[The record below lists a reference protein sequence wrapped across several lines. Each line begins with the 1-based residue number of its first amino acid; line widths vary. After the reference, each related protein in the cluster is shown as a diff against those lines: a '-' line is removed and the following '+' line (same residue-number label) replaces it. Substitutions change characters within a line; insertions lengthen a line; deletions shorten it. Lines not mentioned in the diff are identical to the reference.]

1 MAIYSCVLCTSA
13 CWFTLLAGSL
23 ALQSGPLPRV
33 TVEWN
38 QVLGESQTVITIQDC
53 PEPPLFRGKPT
64 HDPIYRA
71 LRELKADCAR
81 IQPWLCYPRLSVVE
95 LELPQNGRT
104 FWDFNLLDQVVG
116 DFMEAAEGRPVVFT
130 ISTTPQWMWQTPKP
144 VAYPADPEEITW
156 EYSQGTELR
165 DPTFKQVADYYT
177 RMANWYI
184 KGGFK
189 DENGQWHASGH
200 HYRFAYWEVLNEV
213 DIEHN
218 FSPERYTRLYDA
230 VVTALHKVDPRMKFV
245 GLALAAPME
254 HPEYFEYFLNPR
266 NHRPG
271 IPLDMVSYHF
281 YSSTEPDAT
290 PEVQQFTI
298 FEQADK
304 FATAVRFIESIRQR
318 LSPQTRT
325 FINEI
330 GSFLPN
336 PQSSVNL
343 EPVPDSYWN
352 LAGAM
357 WAYLYVQL
365 ARTGIDMVAGAEL
378 IDYPGQYATTT
389 LLDWNTGQPNAR
401 YWVLKL
407 LRENCRPGDRFVATQ
422 NPAPWITAQ
431 AFVARNGTRK
441 ILLVNRRDRLFEAV
455 IPGGSGARVETV
467 DQSTGFNPPVVTRLE
482 GERLALQGLAVAVV
496 TLKLDAR

>member
-1 MAIYSCVLCTSA
+1 
-13 CWFTLLAGSL
+13 
-23 ALQSGPLPRV
+23 
-33 TVEWN
+33 
-38 QVLGESQTVITIQDC
+38 
-53 PEPPLFRGKPT
+53 
-64 HDPIYRA
+64 
-71 LRELKADCAR
+71 
-81 IQPWLCYPRLSVVE
+81 
-95 LELPQNGRT
+95 
-104 FWDFNLLDQVVG
+104 
-116 DFMEAAEGRPVVFT
+116 
-130 ISTTPQWMWQTPKP
+130 
-144 VAYPADPEEITW
+144 
-156 EYSQGTELR
+156 
-165 DPTFKQVADYYT
+165 
-177 RMANWYI
+177 
-184 KGGFK
+184 
-189 DENGQWHASGH
+189 
-200 HYRFAYWEVLNEV
+200 
-213 DIEHN
+213 
-218 FSPERYTRLYDA
+218 
-230 VVTALHKVDPRMKFV
+230 MKFV

-290 PEVQQFTI
+290 PEAQQFTI

-304 FATAVRFIESIRQR
+304 FATAVRFIEPIRRR

-365 ARTGIDMVAGAEL
+365 ARMGIDMVAGAEL

-407 LRENCRPGDRFVATQ
+407 LREDCRPGDRLVRTQ
-422 NPAPWITAQ
+422 NPASWVTAQ

-496 TLKLDAR
+496 TLKPDAR

>member
-1 MAIYSCVLCTSA
+1 VA
-13 CWFTLLAGSL
+13 
-23 ALQSGPLPRV
+23 
-33 TVEWN
+33 
-38 QVLGESQTVITIQDC
+38 
-53 PEPPLFRGKPT
+53 
-64 HDPIYRA
+64 
-71 LRELKADCAR
+71 
-81 IQPWLCYPRLSVVE
+81 
-95 LELPQNGRT
+95 
-104 FWDFNLLDQVVG
+104 
-116 DFMEAAEGRPVVFT
+116 DFMEAVEGRPVVFT
-130 ISTTPQWMWQTPKP
+130 ISTTPQWMWKTRKP
-144 VAYPADPEEITW
+144 VPYPADPEEITW
-156 EYSQGTELR
+156 EYSEGIELR
-165 DPTFKQVADYYT
+165 DPTCKQVADYYT

-218 FSPERYTRLYDA
+218 LSPERYTRLYDA

-290 PEVQQFTI
+290 PAVQQFTI

-304 FATAVRFIESIRQR
+304 FATAVRFIESIRRR

-336 PQSSVNL
+336 PQSSVNMD
-343 EPVPDSYWN
+343 PIPDSYWN

-357 WAYLYVQL
+357 WAYLYMQL

-389 LLDWNTGQPNAR
+389 LLDWNTGRPNAR

-407 LRENCRPGDRFVATQ
+407 LRENCWPGDRLVPTQ
-422 NPAPWITAQ
+422 NPASWVSAQ

-441 ILLVNRRDRLFEAV
+441 ILLVNRRDRSFEAV
-455 IPGGSGARVETV
+455 LPGGSGAQVETV
-467 DQSTGFNPPVVTRLE
+467 DQTTGFNPPVVTRLE
-482 GERLALQGLAVAVV
+482 GERLALKGLAVAIV
-496 TLKLDAR
+496 TLKPDAR